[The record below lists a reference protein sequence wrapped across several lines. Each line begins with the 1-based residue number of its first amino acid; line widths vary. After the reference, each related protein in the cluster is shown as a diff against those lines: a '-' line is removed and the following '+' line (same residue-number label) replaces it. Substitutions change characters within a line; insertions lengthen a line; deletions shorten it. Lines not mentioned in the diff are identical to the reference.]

1 MSVDLRKLARGRE
14 CTVRL
19 VGICNRNPETTVL
32 AHFRLAG
39 VSGMGIKSPDL
50 LAAFACSSCHDAID
64 RRAHMDLDR
73 DYVRLAHLEGVVR
86 TQAELL
92 KLGVIHIGRAAA

>member
-1 MSVDLRKLARGRE
+1 MNLRAQARGRD

-19 VGICNRNPETTVL
+19 PDICNGNPETVVL
-32 AHFRLAG
+32 AHFRMAG
-39 VSGMGIKSPDL
+39 VSGMGMRSPDL
-50 LAAFACSSCHDAID
+50 VAALACSLCHDAID

-86 TQAELL
+86 TQAIWIREG
-92 KLGVIHIGRAAA
+92 KVTW

>member
-1 MSVDLRKLARGRE
+1 MNLRAQARGRD

-19 VGICNRNPETTVL
+19 PDICNGNPETVVL
-32 AHFRLAG
+32 AHFRMAG
-39 VSGMGIKSPDL
+39 VSGMGMRSPDL
-50 LAAFACSSCHDAID
+50 VAALACSSCHDAID

-86 TQAELL
+86 TQAIWIREG
-92 KLGVIHIGRAAA
+92 KVTW